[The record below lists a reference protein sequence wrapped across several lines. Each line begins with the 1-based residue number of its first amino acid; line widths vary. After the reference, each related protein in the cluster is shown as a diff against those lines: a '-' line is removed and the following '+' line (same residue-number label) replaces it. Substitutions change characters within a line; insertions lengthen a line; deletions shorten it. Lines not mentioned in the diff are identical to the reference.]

1 MNLYIETENGLSKN
15 HPAFEDNLL
24 QAFPAIPLNWERFV
38 RVERPVP
45 TMYQTFDSE
54 LPAYE
59 KVDGVWTDVWSLRD
73 MTAEEKA
80 AKQQVVKDAWAV
92 RPNAENFVAWIFNED
107 TCQFEPPIPRPTEG
121 NYFWQGTTLS
131 WIERPP
137 YPTDGQTYKL
147 DFATGTWILVTP

>member
-1 MNLYIETENGLSKN
+1 MILYIETENGLPKN
-15 HPAFEDNLL
+15 HPALEDNLL
-24 QAFPAIPLNWERFV
+24 QAFPAIPLHWERFV
-38 RVERPVP
+38 RVECPVP
-45 TMYQTFDSE
+45 TIYQTFESQE
-54 LPAYE
+54 PTYE

-80 AKQQVVKDAWAV
+80 AKQQAVKDAWAV
-92 RPNAENFVAWIFNED
+92 RPNAENFVAWVLNEN

-137 YPTDGQTYKL
+137 YPTDGQMYKL
-147 DFATGTWILVTP
+147 DFSTGTWILVTP